1 MNIILLSGG
10 SGKRLWPLSNDIQ
23 SKQFLRLFK
32 TDDGRY
38 ESMLQRVYRQ
48 IKSVSDAQIT
58 IATSQPQVSA
68 IRNQLGH
75 KVSVCIEPCRR
86 DTFPAIALAAEYLHD
101 VQDVDRDECIIVC
114 PVDPYVDNSYYE
126 CVRSLEAL
134 VKGGETALTLMGIEP
149 TYPSDKY
156 GYIIPEEKSDIS
168 RVRSFKEKPD
178 RKTAGEYLKQGAL
191 WNAGVFAFR
200 LGYILDKVSEIT
212 GIDGY
217 DALLEKYEVM
227 DKISFDYAVV
237 EKENSIQVVRYSGE
251 WKDVGTWNMMTEVMA
266 DTSKGDVTLDE
277 TCENTHVINELG
289 IPVLCMGCKNMVIAA
304 SGDGIIVA
312 DKERSGYMKPYVEKI
327 AGAAHYAEKS
337 WGTYTVIDT
346 QPETM
351 TVKIKL
357 FAGNR
362 MKYQSHRHRDEVWT
376 VLSGEGRFVIDGKEI
391 SVKQGDTVSAK
402 AGVKHMI
409 IADTN
414 MSIMEVQIGKEISR
428 KDKIIYEHEQG
439 RKKDK

>member
-32 TDDGRY
+32 NNDGRY

-48 IKSVSDAQIT
+48 IKSVSDAEIT

-68 IRNQLGH
+68 IRNQLGN

-86 DTFPAIALAAEYLHD
+86 DTFPAIALASVFLRD
-101 VQDVDRDECIIVC
+101 FQKVDRDECIIVC

-126 CVRSLEAL
+126 CVKSLEKL
-134 VKGGETALTLMGIEP
+134 VCEGSTALTLMGIEP

-156 GYIIPEEKSDIS
+156 GYIIPEEKSVIS

-178 RKTAGEYLKQGAL
+178 KKTACEYLKQGAL

-200 LGYILDKVSEIT
+200 LGYILDKVEEIT
-212 GIDGY
+212 GTVSY
-217 DALLEKYEVM
+217 EELLERYETLNR
-227 DKISFDYAVV
+227 ISFDYAVV
-237 EKENSIQVVRYSGE
+237 EKESSIQVVRYSGE

-266 DTSKGDVTLDE
+266 DTSKGDVTLDD
-277 TCENTHVINELG
+277 TCENTQVVNELG
-289 IPVLCMGCKNMVIAA
+289 IPVLCMGCHNMVIAA
-304 SGDGIIVA
+304 SGDGILVS
-312 DKERSGYMKPYVEKI
+312 DKERSDDMKPYVEKI
-327 AGAAHYAEKS
+327 AGAAHFAEKS

-346 QPETM
+346 EPETM

-357 FAGNR
+357 FAGKR
-362 MKYQSHRHRDEVWT
+362 MKYQTHKHRDEVWT
-376 VLSGEGRFVIDGKEI
+376 ILSGEGRFIIDDREI
-391 SVKQGDTVSAK
+391 PVKQGDTVSAK

-409 IADTN
+409 IAETN
-414 MSIMEVQIGKEISR
+414 MSILEVQIGKEISR
-428 KDKIIYEHEQG
+428 KDKVIYDHEQV
-439 RKKDK
+439 RKK